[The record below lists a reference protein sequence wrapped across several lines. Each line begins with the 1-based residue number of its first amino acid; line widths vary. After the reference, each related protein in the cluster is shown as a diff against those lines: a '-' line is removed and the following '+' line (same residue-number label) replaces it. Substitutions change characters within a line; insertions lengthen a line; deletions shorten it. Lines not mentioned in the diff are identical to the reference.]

1 MGGRPDVVCPSRPG
15 DQVEKGNSAPDR
27 KLFDQIRLLYP
38 RKGEN
43 DTRQYPYVFDKTKYK
58 TVDRGLLR
66 IMSALDAL
74 RSYRTYVRV
83 VIDDEVRTLA
93 LCDTGNSAWT
103 SISKDLYRAL
113 DLGPNDL
120 EPIQGRDSIGTAKEG
135 SRMSILGRTR
145 EEFEITLHPDL
156 PPMKTKL
163 VVVPDLGM
171 PMNISGLDLQKYK
184 IAIVAG
190 RHLLYKEKQIPL
202 VTRSDVSPEISKC
215 DAPSVCFV
223 PAESKSKAVFTAK
236 TVVLAPLE
244 EVQVRVVIPSQSRPD
259 QSIQFHSSPRFERR
273 FKLQPCQDVLLRAEP
288 SADGTA
294 TKTVIT
300 LFNPTQRPV
309 TVPLGTR
316 CGEARRMNEQ
326 ELTRKERREINALS
340 LGRNTVGRSPCSTDD
355 VKAASRPSKDEK
367 AEKAYSIPPS
377 PDKQSDPM
385 GGDDVNVPDWMKGP
399 TVKANWDQRFHYLAE
414 LFNVAKNENLK
425 NPSDKERFLAL
436 LLSHWEL
443 FAWDGSYGK
452 TSLVYHYIKTP
463 PGIKPVND
471 RYRAPNPVLSASL
484 KAQIEKWLRLGVIEP
499 SDSAWNSN
507 LLAVVKSSNKA
518 SVRWCV
524 DFRKLNSVSEVDK
537 FPIGSI
543 EDNLS
548 RLGKSRLFSS
558 LDNSGAFH
566 AIEIAPEDK
575 HKTSFASPF
584 NTWHF
589 TRLPFGLSG
598 GPSSYARLLL
608 QVLKNIPPEKAVAY
622 VDDVLIHSE
631 HFSTHLANLDL
642 VFKAYEHAGLKLNP
656 RKCNFLQTEV
666 DYLGHSV
673 SSAGIKPQKEYL
685 KVIESWPVPKSRH
698 EVAVFVGKMSY
709 YRKYIEKF
717 AKLAR
722 PLTDLLK
729 VPEALKRAVG
739 TPGRPPGGK
748 SGTTKN
754 KTMQEKIILSKSQR
768 KKILDLPIV
777 LTPEQV
783 ESFHALR
790 KCLCNPPIL
799 GHPRFDDLEAEPF
812 ILDTDWCSE
821 TGTVAGTLSQ
831 KQIMPNGKAVER
843 VIGYASKKLNSSQAN
858 YSSTKGEICGILL
871 MIQNFRYF
879 LLVGKFIIRTDNIGA
894 KALEHNLTDPTGYLS
909 RWKCRLA
916 QYQFQTVHRAGSR
929 HGNADSLSRIT
940 HAEPVKPSEDV
951 FDEATDRQYLF
962 AMNPINKRKVASR
975 HPVKVAKVVK
985 AEGKSACAIHEES
998 GMPTSR
1004 EEGWTPGYIKDIQEE
1019 DNELSELRSWVRA
1032 GEQPD
1037 PIIRSRA
1044 TRNQK
1049 SFLNV
1054 FSDLFLDENDVLR
1067 IKFHRS
1073 PLDEEFAV
1081 RSHNLIILPTNSM
1094 IDMIKLIHSKVGHGG
1109 MQATSEAALSNV
1121 YSFDMRDVVEYVCN
1135 TCLICQQKAGKPK
1148 KNTYHLEIPRQGF
1161 PFQTLN
1167 LDFVGPLPRSTNG
1180 NTFLLT
1186 VMDSFTRWLE
1196 AIPLKRAT
1204 GAAVVHALTTKIF
1217 PRFGWPTYCK
1227 IDRGSHFCNEEVRDL
1242 ARRAGFRLLT
1252 SPAYHPSS
1260 NMIERSH
1267 RTLKNTL
1274 KAMIWE
1280 LSSGNT
1286 ALWEDH
1292 LENALFIF
1300 RNHRN
1305 RRSGKSPFELLF
1317 QFRPQT
1323 ELQLLLGT
1331 APDRVN
1337 YENKHSYARAHAHH
1351 VQRAYQYANEHMDGE
1366 LARQRKYYYS
1376 DPKNM
1381 FHVGQRVW
1389 LLTPIIT
1396 PGQRK
1401 TFRSPYTGP
1410 WTITKA
1416 INDVTFEIAPHPL
1429 WSRRKCEVVTAER
1442 LTPYLCPEGEGER
1455 LGETHPPGMDHD
1467 LSVPMD
1473 MFLERLPLAGKQQL
1487 DSDDDS
1493 DVEQVVWDG
1502 QEIQDQGTRDAT
1514 DVRSEFGFDDSI
1526 ATDADDSDF
1535 DVLRN
1540 GGQELGD
1547 GDNHGQLGAEAGDE
1561 DDLRRDENEGRRVAQ
1576 PDWWAPI
1583 VGNDP
1588 APGLPFE
1595 DRRRR
1600 QPGPRQQELAEESE
1614 PDVRPAPAHQGVS
1627 QRLRASRPDGKLR
1640 VRWGVPLVDVQD
1652 VGQSKIKGGA
1662 ARAARRQVHP
1672 TSDQRPQQRRHG
1684 ADQNDPDPL
1693 RRNFRDGGQPP
1704 AHASDGQ
1711 TPGRRGPRPRHPS
1724 VDVRRPVGRH
1734 DQSGHPHAAR
1744 VLGPGTEA
1752 RVPPQDHQRDVDP
1765 RPMGPETQRGR
1776 ASDGPQEPQAQAQRR
1791 MPGRQAVARSR
1802 YFNPSNRQ
1810 DSVDD
1815 GQLGS
1820 LDKQASDEEVDIT
1833 DQSAV
1838 LNERQRY
1845 ARMNDSRSRHQKLVF
1860 NNIAKLKRRIASL
1873 SQSKDSINANR
1884 RTALRNLAL
1893 LARRRN

>member
-15 DQVEKGNSAPDR
+15 DQVERGNSAPDR
-27 KLFDQIRLLYP
+27 KLFDQIRLRYP

-43 DTRQYPYVFDKTKYK
+43 DANQHPYVFDKTKYK
-58 TVDRGLLR
+58 TVDRGLSR
-66 IMSALDAL
+66 IMLALDAL

-83 VIDDEVRTLA
+83 VIDDEVRTIA

-103 SISKDLYRAL
+103 SISKDLYHAL

-145 EEFEITLHPDL
+145 EEFEIALHPDL

-171 PMNISGLDLQKYK
+171 PMNISGSDLERYK

-190 RHLLYKEKQIPL
+190 RHLLYKEKKIPL
-202 VTRSDVSPEISKC
+202 VTRNDVSPEISRC

-223 PAESKSKAVFTAK
+223 PAESKAKAVFTAR

-244 EVQVRVVIPSQSRPD
+244 EAQVRAVIPSQSRPG

-273 FKLQPCQDVLLRAEP
+273 FKLQPCQDVILRAEP
-288 SADGTA
+288 SANGTA

-316 CGEARRMNEQ
+316 CGEARKMNEQ

-340 LGRNTVGRSPCSTDD
+340 LGRNTVDRSPCKADD
-355 VKAASRPSKDEK
+355 GKAASQPSKDEK

-507 LLAVVKSSNKA
+507 LLAVVKSSDKS

-524 DFRKLNSVSEVDK
+524 DFRKLNSVTEVDK

-584 NTWHF
+584 NTWQF
-589 TRLPFGLSG
+589 NRLPFGLSG

-631 HFSTHLANLDL
+631 HFSAHLSNLDL

-709 YRKYIEKF
+709 YRKYVEKF

-729 VPEALKRAVG
+729 VPEALKRAAAG

-748 SGTTKN
+748 SGTTKGKN
-754 KTMQEKIILSKSQR
+754 KTMQERIILSKSQR

-777 LTPEQV
+777 LTPEQL
-783 ESFHALR
+783 ESFHALK
-790 KCLCNPPIL
+790 KCLCTPPIL
-799 GHPRFDDLEAEPF
+799 GHPRFDNLEAEPF

-831 KQIMPNGKAVER
+831 KQIMPDGKAVER

-858 YSSTKGEICGILL
+858 YSSTKGELCAILL

-929 HGNADSLSRIT
+929 HGNADSLSRIK
-940 HAEPVKPSEDV
+940 HAEPVKPSDDV

-962 AMNPINKRKVASR
+962 AMNPINKRKAAMRQSVRVA
-975 HPVKVAKVVK
+975 KVAK
-985 AEGKSACAIHEES
+985 ADGKSTCAIQEES
-998 GMPTSR
+998 GRPTTR
-1004 EEGWTPGYIKDIQEE
+1004 EGGWTPGYIKDIQEE
-1019 DNELSELRSWVRA
+1019 DSELSELRSWVRA

-1037 PIIRSRA
+1037 PIVRSRA

-1054 FSDLFLDENDVLR
+1054 FSDLFLDKNDVLR

-1073 PLDEEFAV
+1073 PLEEEFAV
-1081 RSHNLIILPTNSM
+1081 RSRNLIILPTNAM
-1094 IDMIKLIHSKVGHGG
+1094 IDMVKLLHSRVGHGG
-1109 MQATSEAALSNV
+1109 RQATAEAALDNV

-1186 VMDSFTRWLE
+1186 VMDSYTRWLE

-1227 IDRGSHFCNEEVRDL
+1227 VDRGSHFLNEEVRDL

-1267 RTLKNTL
+1267 RTLKNIL
-1274 KAMIWE
+1274 KSMILE
-1280 LSSGNT
+1280 LSKKNT
-1286 ALWEDH
+1286 SLWEEH

-1300 RNHRN
+1300 RNRRN

-1366 LARQRKYYYS
+1366 IARQRRYYYS

-1389 LLTPIIT
+1389 LLTPIMT

-1401 TFRSPYTGP
+1401 TFKSPYTGP

-1429 WSRRKCEVVTAER
+1429 WSRRKCEVVSSER
-1442 LTPYLCPEGEGER
+1442 LKPYLCPEGEGEQFR
-1455 LGETHPPGMDHD
+1455 ETHPPGMDQD

-1502 QEIQDQGTRDAT
+1502 QEVQDQEARDAT
-1514 DVRSEFGFDDSI
+1514 DDRSGLGFDVS
-1526 ATDADDSDF
+1526 
-1535 DVLRN
+1535 DVLRD

-1547 GDNHGQLGAEAGDE
+1547 GDDYGQLGPEAD
-1561 DDLRRDENEGRRVAQ
+1561 DENDLWGNDGAGRRVEQ
-1576 PDWWAPI
+1576 PDWWEPI
-1583 VGNDP
+1583 VDVDP
-1588 APGLPFE
+1588 TPGLSSE
-1595 DRRRR
+1595 DRRRQQSEPR
-1600 QPGPRQQELAEESE
+1600 QPELAEEPE
-1614 PDVRPAPAHQGVS
+1614 PDVRPAHADQGIS

-1640 VRWGVPLVDVQD
+1640 VRWGVPLVEVQD
-1652 VGQSKIKGGA
+1652 VGQNKFKGGA
-1662 ARAARRQVHP
+1662 VRATRRQIHP
-1672 TSDQRPQQRRHG
+1672 TSEQRPQQRPRG

-1693 RRNFRDGGQPP
+1693 RGNLRDGGQPP
-1704 AHASDGQ
+1704 AHAPDGQ
-1711 TPGRRGPRPRHPS
+1711 TSRRRGPRARHPS
-1724 VDVRRPVGRH
+1724 VDVRRTVGRH

-1744 VLGPGTEA
+1744 VLGPSTEA
-1752 RVPPQDHQRDVDP
+1752 RGPPQNHQRGVVP
-1765 RPMGPETQRGR
+1765 RPILEKRGR
-1776 ASDGPQEPQAQAQRR
+1776 AFDGPQEPQAQTQRR
-1791 MPGRQAVARSR
+1791 LPGRQAAARSR

-1820 LDKQASDEEVDIT
+1820 LNKQASDEDVDIT

-1838 LNERQRY
+1838 LAERQRY
-1845 ARMNDSRSRHQKLVF
+1845 ARANDSRSYHQKLVV

-1873 SQSKDSINANR
+1873 SRSKDSINANK

-1893 LARRRN
+1893 LTRQSN

>member
-1 MGGRPDVVCPSRPG
+1 MGGRPDSVCPSRPV
-15 DQVEKGNSAPDR
+15 DQAKRGNSAPDR

-38 RKGEN
+38 RKGES
-43 DTRQYPYVFDKTKYK
+43 DERQYPYVFDKTKYNAI
-58 TVDRGLLR
+58 DRFR
-66 IMSALDAL
+66 IMSALEAL
-74 RSYRTYVRV
+74 RSYKTYVRV
-83 VIDDEVRTLA
+83 IIDNEIRTLA

-103 SISKDLYRAL
+103 SISKELYHAL

-145 EEFEITLHPDL
+145 EEFEVMLHPDL
-156 PPMKTKL
+156 PPMKTRL

-171 PMNISGLDLQKYK
+171 PMNISGLDLERYK

-190 RHLLYKEKQIPL
+190 RHLLYKDKRIPL
-202 VTRSDVSPEISKC
+202 VSRSDVSPEISRC

-223 PAESKSKAVFTAK
+223 PSESRARAVFTAR
-236 TVVLAPLE
+236 TVVVPPLQE
-244 EVQVRVVIPSQSRPD
+244 IQVQAVIPSRTRSNQT
-259 QSIQFHSSPRFERR
+259 IQFHSSPRFERK
-273 FKLQPCQDVLLRAEP
+273 FQLQPCQDVLLRAEP
-288 SADGTA
+288 SANGVA
-294 TKTVIT
+294 TKTVLT
-300 LFNPTQRPV
+300 FLNPTPV
-309 TVPLGTR
+309 PITVPLGTR
-316 CGEARRMNEQ
+316 CGEAHKMDEQ
-326 ELTRKERREINALS
+326 GLTRRERREIHAIS
-340 LGRNTVGRSPCSTDD
+340 LGKNTVDRPPHSSDDNKAKDSPKRDGKS
-355 VKAASRPSKDEK
+355 SQ
-367 AEKAYSIPPS
+367 AYSIPPS

-385 GGDDVNVPDWMKGP
+385 GGDDVSVPDWMKGP
-399 TVKANWDQRFHYLAE
+399 TVKANWDQRFHYLAD
-414 LFNVAKNENLK
+414 LFKVAENKNLK
-425 NPSDKERFLAL
+425 NPSDRERFLAL

-443 FAWDGSYGK
+443 FAWDGSYGR

-463 PGIKPVND
+463 PGGKPVND

-507 LLAVVKSSNKA
+507 LLAVVKSSNKS

-524 DFRKLNSVSEVDK
+524 DYRKLNSVTEVDK

-566 AIEIAPEDK
+566 AIEIAPEDR

-584 NTWHF
+584 NTWQF

-598 GPSSYARLLL
+598 GPSSYARLIL

-622 VDDVLIHSE
+622 VDDILIHSE
-631 HFSTHLANLDL
+631 HFTTHLHNLDL
-642 VFKAYEHAGLKLNP
+642 VFKAYERAGLKLNP

-673 SSAGIKPQKEYL
+673 SAAGIQPQKEYL

-698 EVAVFVGKMSY
+698 EVAVFIGKMSY
-709 YRKYIEKF
+709 YRKYVKNF

-729 VPEALKRAVG
+729 IPDALKKSAG
-739 TPGRPPGGK
+739 NQGRPSGGN
-748 SGTTKN
+748 SGIRRGEA
-754 KTMQEKIILSKSQR
+754 KTAQEKIVLSKSQR

-777 LTPEQV
+777 LTPEQLS
-783 ESFHALR
+783 SFHVLK
-790 KCLCNPPIL
+790 KCLCSPPIL
-799 GHPRFDDLEAEPF
+799 GHPRFDNLEAEPF

-821 TGTVAGTLSQ
+821 TGTVGGTLSQ
-831 KQIMPNGKAVER
+831 KQIMPDGKAIER
-843 VIGYASKKLNSSQAN
+843 VIGYASKKLSSSQAN
-858 YSSTKGEICGILL
+858 YSSTKGEICAILL
-871 MIQNFRYF
+871 MIQTFRYF
-879 LLVGKFIIRTDNIGA
+879 LLIGKFLIRTDNIGA
-894 KALEHNLTDPTGYLS
+894 RALEHNLTDPTGYLS

-916 QYQFQTVHRAGSR
+916 QYQFRTIHRAGSR
-929 HGNADSLSRIT
+929 HGNADSLSRVT
-940 HAEPVKPSEDV
+940 HAEPVKPSDDV

-962 AMNPINKRKVASR
+962 SMTPISRQGRTSVNPQTAARARETIDN
-975 HPVKVAKVVK
+975 
-985 AEGKSACAIHEES
+985 SACAIEEES
-998 GMPTSR
+998 GKPTTR
-1004 EEGWTPGYIKDIQEE
+1004 EGGWTPGYIRDIQEE
-1019 DNELSELRSWVRA
+1019 DSELSELRSWVRA
-1032 GEQPD
+1032 GVQPD

-1044 TRNQK
+1044 SRTQK

-1067 IKFHRS
+1067 IRFHRS
-1073 PLDEEFAV
+1073 PVDEEFAA
-1081 RSHNLIILPTNSM
+1081 RSHNLIILPTNAM
-1094 IDMIKLIHSKVGHGG
+1094 IDMIKLLHSKIGHGG

-1121 YSFDMRDVVEYVCN
+1121 YNFDMRDVVEYVCN

-1180 NTFLLT
+1180 NTYLLT
-1186 VMDSFTRWLE
+1186 VLDSFTRWLE

-1217 PRFGWPTYCK
+1217 PRFGWPTFIK
-1227 IDRGSHFCNEEVRDL
+1227 VDRGSHFLNEEVRDL

-1267 RTLKNTL
+1267 RTLKNIL
-1274 KAMIWE
+1274 KAMLLE

-1286 ALWEDH
+1286 SRWEDH
-1292 LENALFIF
+1292 LETSLFIF

-1323 ELQLLLGT
+1323 ELQLILGT

-1351 VQRAYQYANEHMDGE
+1351 VQQAYQYANEHMDGE

-1389 LLTPIIT
+1389 LLTPIMT

-1401 TFRSPYTGP
+1401 TFRSPWTGP

-1429 WSRRKCEVVTAER
+1429 WSRRKCEIVTSER
-1442 LTPYLCPEGEGER
+1442 LKHYLSPEGEGER
-1455 LGETHPPGMDHD
+1455 LEETHPPGMNQD

-1473 MFLERLPLAGKQQL
+1473 MFLERLPLAGNQQL

-1493 DVEQVVWDG
+1493 DVEEVVWDG
-1502 QEIQDQGTRDAT
+1502 QEVQGQDARDAG
-1514 DVRSEFGFDDSI
+1514 DERPELGSDGGYPAD
-1526 ATDADDSDF
+1526 DADY
-1535 DVLRN
+1535 DVLRH
-1540 GGQELGD
+1540 GGEEIGD
-1547 GDNHGQLGAEAGDE
+1547 GIGSDQLVPDTGAEDDFWRDE
-1561 DDLRRDENEGRRVAQ
+1561 DQGRRVIQ
-1576 PDWWAPI
+1576 P
-1583 VGNDP
+1583 DP
-1588 APGLPFE
+1588 APGLPHE
-1595 DRRRR
+1595 GHRRRR
-1600 QPGPRQQELAEESE
+1600 HEPQQRGFAEEPE
-1614 PDVRPAPAHQGVS
+1614 PELRPAHAHQSVP
-1627 QRLRASRPDGKLR
+1627 RKLRASRAHGKLR

-1652 VGQSKIKGGA
+1652 VAQKASKGRDALTGG
-1662 ARAARRQVHP
+1662 RQVHP
-1672 TSDQRPQQRRHG
+1672 LHEQPAHEHQHG
-1684 ADQNDPDPL
+1684 AGPDDLDPQRGGL
-1693 RRNFRDGGQPP
+1693 TNRGQPP
-1704 AHASDGQ
+1704 QHASNGQ
-1711 TPGRRGPRPRHPS
+1711 AIGQGSPRLQHPGD
-1724 VDVRRPVGRH
+1724 DVRRPVRHH
-1734 DQSGHPHAAR
+1734 DQVVHPHAPR
-1744 VLGPGTEA
+1744 VLDPTAKA
-1752 RVPPQDHQRDVDP
+1752 RDSPQERRSHAADP
-1765 RPMGPETQRGR
+1765 SKEQTPEQRGR
-1776 ASDGPQEPQAQAQRR
+1776 PAGKPQKQKAQAERKL
-1791 MPGRQAVARSR
+1791 PGRQAVARSR
-1802 YFNPSNRQ
+1802 YFDPSNRREPAH
-1810 DSVDD
+1810 D
-1815 GQLGS
+1815 GQLGA
-1820 LDKQASDEEVDIT
+1820 LNNQASEEVDVT

-1838 LNERQRY
+1838 LTERRRY
-1845 ARMNDSRSRHQKLVF
+1845 AKRNDSRSLHEKLVF
-1860 NNIAKLKRRIASL
+1860 NNVNKLKRRIASL
-1873 SQSKDSINANR
+1873 SHSAESINASK
-1884 RTALRNLAL
+1884 RTALRNLKL
-1893 LARRRN
+1893 LAKRAV

>member
-1 MGGRPDVVCPSRPG
+1 M
-15 DQVEKGNSAPDR
+15 KGKNSAPDR

-43 DTRQYPYVFDKTKYK
+43 DARQDPYVFDKTKYSA
-58 TVDRGLLR
+58 VDRFR

-74 RSYRTYVRV
+74 RSYKTYVRV
-83 VIDDEVRTLA
+83 IIDNEVRTLA

-103 SISKDLYRAL
+103 SISKELYYAL

-156 PPMKTKL
+156 PPMKTRL

-171 PMNISGLDLQKYK
+171 PMNISGLDLEKYK
-184 IAIVAG
+184 ISIVAG
-190 RHLLYKEKQIPL
+190 RHLLYKEKRIPL
-202 VTRSDVSPEISKC
+202 VTRNDVSPEISRC
-215 DAPSVCFV
+215 DAPSVCFI
-223 PAESKSKAVFTAK
+223 PAESRSKPVFTAR

-244 EVQVRVVIPSQSRPD
+244 EVQVQAVIPSRSRPD
-259 QSIQFHSSPRFERR
+259 QTIQFHSSPRFERR
-273 FKLQPCQDVLLRAEP
+273 FRLQPCQDVLLRAEP
-288 SADGTA
+288 SANGTA
-294 TKTVIT
+294 TKTVVI
-300 LFNPTQRPV
+300 LFNPTPSPV

-316 CGEARRMNEQ
+316 CGEARRMDEQ
-326 ELTRKERREINALS
+326 ELTRRERRAINALS
-340 LGRNTVGRSPCSTDD
+340 LGKNTVDKSPCSDHDPNT
-355 VKAASRPSKDEK
+355 SSCPNKDEK

-414 LFNVAKNENLK
+414 LFNVDKNENLK

-443 FAWDGSYGK
+443 FAWDGSYGR

-463 PGIKPVND
+463 PGGKPVND

-507 LLAVVKSSNKA
+507 LLAVVKSSNKS

-524 DFRKLNSVSEVDK
+524 DYRKLNSVTEVDK

-584 NTWHF
+584 NTWQF

-598 GPSSYARLLL
+598 GPSSYARLIL

-622 VDDVLIHSE
+622 VDDILIHSE
-631 HFSTHLANLDL
+631 HFTTHLHNLDL
-642 VFKAYEHAGLKLNP
+642 VFKAYERAGLKLNP

-673 SSAGIKPQKEYL
+673 SSAGIKPQKDYL

-709 YRKYIEKF
+709 YRKYVKNF

-729 VPEALKRAVG
+729 VPEALKKAAG
-739 TPGRPPGGK
+739 TQGRPPGGK
-748 SGTTKN
+748 LGTTYGKN
-754 KTMQEKIILSKSQR
+754 KIAQEKIILSKSQR

-777 LTPEQV
+777 LTPEQL
-783 ESFHALR
+783 ESFHVLK
-790 KCLCNPPIL
+790 KCLCSPPIL
-799 GHPRFDDLEAEPF
+799 GHPRFDNLEAEPF

-821 TGTVAGTLSQ
+821 TGTVGGTLSQ
-831 KQIMPNGKAVER
+831 RQIMPGGKAVER

-858 YSSTKGEICGILL
+858 YSSTKGEICAILL
-871 MIQNFRYF
+871 MIQVFRYF
-879 LLVGKFIIRTDNIGA
+879 LLIGKFLIRTDNIGA

-916 QYQFQTVHRAGSR
+916 QYQFQTIHRAGSR
-929 HGNADSLSRIT
+929 HGNADSLSRVT

-962 AMNPINKRKVASR
+962 AMNPVNNNKQKVAAA
-975 HPVKVAKVVK
+975 HPVKVARVSK
-985 AEGKSACAIHEES
+985 AGEKFTCAIQEES
-998 GMPTSR
+998 GMPTTR
-1004 EEGWTPGYIKDIQEE
+1004 EGTWTPGYIRDIQEE
-1019 DNELSELRSWVRA
+1019 DNELSELRAWVRA

-1073 PLDEEFAV
+1073 PIEEEFAV
-1081 RSHNLIILPTNSM
+1081 RSHNLIILPTNAM
-1094 IDMIKLIHSKVGHGG
+1094 IDMIKLLHSKVGHGG

-1148 KNTYHLEIPRQGF
+1148 KNTYHLEVPRQGF

-1180 NTFLLT
+1180 NIFLLT

-1204 GAAVVHALTTKIF
+1204 GSAVVRALTTKIF
-1217 PRFGWPTYCK
+1217 PRFGWPTYVK
-1227 IDRGSHFCNEEVRDL
+1227 VDRGSHFLNEEVRDL

-1267 RTLKNTL
+1267 RTLKNIL
-1274 KAMIWE
+1274 KSMILE

-1286 ALWEDH
+1286 SLWEEH

-1323 ELQLLLGT
+1323 ELQLILGT

-1337 YENKHSYARAHAHH
+1337 YENKRSYARAHAHH

-1389 LLTPIIT
+1389 LLTPIMT

-1442 LTPYLCPEGEGER
+1442 IRPYLCPEGEGER
-1455 LGETHPPGMDHD
+1455 IEETHPPGMDQD
-1467 LSVPMD
+1467 LSIPMD
-1473 MFLERLPLAGKQQL
+1473 MFLERLPLTGKQQL

-1493 DVEQVVWDG
+1493 DVEEVVWDG
-1502 QEIQDQGTRDAT
+1502 QEVEDQVARDAT
-1514 DVRSEFGFDDSI
+1514 DERHELGYDGRDS
-1526 ATDADDSDF
+1526 AADDSDS
-1535 DVLRN
+1535 DVLRDSS
-1540 GGQELGD
+1540 QELGGGED
-1547 GDNHGQLGAEAGDE
+1547 DDQLGPDPAV
-1561 DDLRRDENEGRRVAQ
+1561 DDGLRRDGDPGQ
-1576 PDWWAPI
+1576 WAAPSPI
-1583 VGNDP
+1583 
-1588 APGLPFE
+1588 PGLPHE
-1595 DRRRR
+1595 ERGRHRGNRRLRFAEK
-1600 QPGPRQQELAEESE
+1600 PEPEL
-1614 PDVRPAPAHQGVS
+1614 RPADADQGIS
-1627 QRLRASRPDGKLR
+1627 QRLRAARSDGKLR
-1640 VRWGVPLVDVQD
+1640 VRWGVPLVDIRDANRQ
-1652 VGQSKIKGGA
+1652 KRKGGV
-1662 ARAARRQVHP
+1662 ARAGQVHP
-1672 TSDQRPQQRRHG
+1672 ELEQLPHQRQRG
-1684 ADQNDPDPL
+1684 ADQYDLDSPHRDFGDGRQPPL
-1693 RRNFRDGGQPP
+1693 R
-1704 AHASDGQ
+1704 ATDGQ
-1711 TPGRRGPRPRHPS
+1711 ASRQRDPRPQHPG
-1724 VDVRRPVGRH
+1724 DAVRRPLGRN
-1734 DQSGHPHAAR
+1734 DQVVHSPPAR
-1744 VLGPGTEA
+1744 VLGPGAETRDA
-1752 RVPPQDHQRDVDP
+1752 PQDHQPDVAP
-1765 RPMGPETQRGR
+1765 RPKEAAVRRGR
-1776 ASDGPQEPQAQAQRR
+1776 APNRPQEPKAQAQRTL
-1791 MPGRQAVARSR
+1791 PGRQAVARSR
-1802 YFNPSNRQ
+1802 YYNPSNRRG
-1810 DSVDD
+1810 SVDD
-1815 GQLGS
+1815 SQLNS
-1820 LDKQASDEEVDIT
+1820 LDKQASDDEVDIT

-1838 LNERQRY
+1838 LSERQRY
-1845 ARMNDSRSRHQKLVF
+1845 ARKNDSRSLHQKMVV
-1860 NNIAKLKRRIASL
+1860 NNIARLKRRIASL
-1873 SQSKDSINANR
+1873 SQSANAINANK
-1884 RTALRNLAL
+1884 RTALRNLKL
-1893 LARRRN
+1893 LARNKIN

>member
-1 MGGRPDVVCPSRPG
+1 M
-15 DQVEKGNSAPDR
+15 KGENSAPDR
-27 KLFDQIRLLYP
+27 KLFEQIRLLYP

-43 DTRQYPYVFDKTKYK
+43 DARRELYVFDKTKYNAI
-58 TVDRGLLR
+58 DRLR

-74 RSYRTYVRV
+74 RSYKTYVRV
-83 VIDDEVRTLA
+83 IIDNEIRTLA

-103 SISKDLYRAL
+103 SISKELYHAL
-113 DLGPNDL
+113 ELGPNDL

-145 EEFEITLHPDL
+145 EEFEISLHPDL
-156 PPMKTKL
+156 PPMKTRL

-171 PMNISGLDLQKYK
+171 PMNISGLDLEKYK

-190 RHLLYKEKQIPL
+190 RHLLYKGKQIPL
-202 VTRSDVSPEISKC
+202 VTRNDISPEISKC

-223 PAESKSKAVFTAK
+223 PAESRSKAVFTAR
-236 TVVLAPLE
+236 TVALAPLE
-244 EVQVRVVIPSQSRPD
+244 EVQVQVVIPSRSRSE
-259 QSIQFHSSPRFERR
+259 QTIQFHSSPRFERR
-273 FKLQPCQDVLLRAEP
+273 FRLQPCQDVLLQSEP
-288 SADGTA
+288 TANGTA
-294 TKTVIT
+294 TKTIIT
-300 LFNPTQRPV
+300 LFNPTPSPV

-326 ELTRKERREINALS
+326 GLTRKEKRAINALS
-340 LGRNTVGRSPCSTDD
+340 LGKNTIDRSPCSHDD
-355 VKAASRPSKDEK
+355 SEATSRPGGDEK

-414 LFNVAKNENLK
+414 LFNVSKNENLK
-425 NPSDKERFLAL
+425 NPSEKERFLAL

-463 PGIKPVND
+463 PGGKPVND

-507 LLAVVKSSNKA
+507 LLAVVKSSNKS

-524 DFRKLNSVSEVDK
+524 DYRKLNSVTEIDK

-584 NTWHF
+584 NTWQF

-598 GPSSYARLLL
+598 GPSSYARLIL

-622 VDDVLIHSE
+622 VDDILIHSE
-631 HFSTHLANLDL
+631 SFTAHLHNLDL
-642 VFKAYEHAGLKLNP
+642 VFKAYERAGLKLNP

-673 SSAGIKPQKEYL
+673 SSAGIKPQKDYL
-685 KVIESWPVPKSRH
+685 KVIESWPVPSSRH

-709 YRKYIEKF
+709 YRKYVKNF

-729 VPEALKRAVG
+729 VPEALKKAAG
-739 TPGRPPGGK
+739 IQGRPPGGK
-748 SGTTKN
+748 PGTNTGKTK
-754 KTMQEKIILSKSQR
+754 TAQEKIILSKSQR

-777 LTPEQV
+777 LTPEQL
-783 ESFHALR
+783 ESFRILK
-790 KCLCNPPIL
+790 KCLCSPPIL
-799 GHPRFDDLEAEPF
+799 GHPRFDNLEAEPF

-821 TGTVAGTLSQ
+821 TGTVGGTLSQ
-831 KQIMPNGKAVER
+831 KQIMPDGKAVER
-843 VIGYASKKLNSSQAN
+843 VIGYASKKLNKSQAN
-858 YSSTKGEICGILL
+858 YSSTKGEICAILL
-871 MIQNFRYF
+871 MIQVFRYF
-879 LLVGKFIIRTDNIGA
+879 LLVGKFLIRTDNIGA

-916 QYQFQTVHRAGSR
+916 QYQFQTIHRAGSR
-929 HGNADSLSRIT
+929 HGNADSLSRVT

-962 AMNPINKRKVASR
+962 AMSPVNKRERKVASA
-975 HPVKVAKVVK
+975 HPVKVAKVSK
-985 AEGKSACAIHEES
+985 AEERLTGAIQEES
-998 GMPTSR
+998 GRPSTR
-1004 EEGWTPGYIKDIQEE
+1004 EGGWTPGYIRDIQEE
-1019 DNELSELRSWVRA
+1019 DSELSVLRTWVRA
-1032 GEQPD
+1032 GVQPD

-1054 FSDLFLDENDVLR
+1054 FSDLFLDKNDVLR

-1073 PLDEEFAV
+1073 PPDEEFAV
-1081 RSHNLIILPTNSM
+1081 RSHNLIILPTNAM
-1094 IDMIKLIHSKVGHGG
+1094 IDMIKLLHSKVGHSGI
-1109 MQATSEAALSNV
+1109 QATSEAALSNV

-1204 GAAVVHALTTKIF
+1204 GAAVVRALTTKIF
-1217 PRFGWPTYCK
+1217 PRFGWPTYVK
-1227 IDRGSHFCNEEVRDL
+1227 VDRGSHFLNEEVRDL

-1267 RTLKNTL
+1267 RTLKNIL
-1274 KAMIWE
+1274 KAMILE

-1286 ALWEDH
+1286 SLWEEH

-1305 RRSGKSPFELLF
+1305 HRSGKSPFELLF

-1323 ELQLLLGT
+1323 ELQLILGT

-1337 YENKHSYARAHAHH
+1337 YENKRSYAHAHAHH

-1389 LLTPIIT
+1389 LLTPIMT

-1429 WSRRKCEVVTAER
+1429 WSRRKSEVVTAER
-1442 LTPYLCPEGEGER
+1442 LKAYLCPEGEGER
-1455 LGETHPPGMDHD
+1455 VEETHPPMINQD
-1467 LSVPMD
+1467 LSIPTD
-1473 MFLERLPLAGKQQL
+1473 MFLERLPFTGKQQL

-1493 DVEQVVWDG
+1493 DVEELVYDG
-1502 QEIQDQGTRDAT
+1502 QEIEDQVARDGSRAA
-1514 DVRSEFGFDDSI
+1514 DLPIRAADGAGHDGGDPVN
-1526 ATDADDSDF
+1526 DDSDP
-1535 DVLRN
+1535 DVLRD

-1547 GDNHGQLGAEAGDE
+1547 GDDEQLGPEPAVDNGLWRDGDAG
-1561 DDLRRDENEGRRVAQ
+1561 RWI
-1576 PDWWAPI
+1576 PH
-1583 VGNDP
+1583 DP
-1588 APGLPFE
+1588 APGLPPQ
-1595 DRRRR
+1595 DRRQRHRAPRR
-1600 QPGPRQQELAEESE
+1600 LHLAEEPE
-1614 PDVRPAPAHQGVS
+1614 PELRPADADQGIS
-1627 QRLRASRPDGKLR
+1627 QRLRAARSDGKLR
-1640 VRWGVPLVDVQD
+1640 VRWGIPLVDVHD
-1652 VGQSKIKGGA
+1652 VSRQKRKGGV
-1662 ARAARRQVHP
+1662 ARAGQVHP
-1672 TSDQRPQQRRHG
+1672 ALEQLPHQRQRG
-1684 ADQNDPDPL
+1684 DDQNDFDSPHRD
-1693 RRNFRDGGQPP
+1693 FGDGGQPP
-1704 AHASDGQ
+1704 LRAADGQ
-1711 TPGRRGPRPRHPS
+1711 APRQRGPRPQHS
-1724 VDVRRPVGRH
+1724 NDDARRPHGRH
-1734 DQSGHPHAAR
+1734 DQIVHSSPAR
-1744 VLGPGTEA
+1744 VRDPSAEA
-1752 RVPPQDHQRDVDP
+1752 RDAPRDHQPDVAP
-1765 RPMGPETQRGR
+1765 RPKEQATVRRGR
-1776 ASDGPQEPQAQAQRR
+1776 TSNRPQEQKAQAQRTL
-1791 MPGRQAVARSR
+1791 PGRQAVARSR
-1802 YFNPSNRQ
+1802 YFNPSNRRG
-1810 DSVDD
+1810 SVDD
-1815 GQLGS
+1815 SQLNS
-1820 LDKQASDEEVDIT
+1820 LDKQASKEEVDIT

-1838 LNERQRY
+1838 LSERQRY
-1845 ARMNDSRSRHQKLVF
+1845 ARKNDSRSLHQKMVV
-1860 NNIAKLKRRIASL
+1860 NNIERLKRRIASL
-1873 SQSKDSINANR
+1873 SQSADSIHANK
-1884 RTALRNLAL
+1884 RTALRNLTL